1 MGHNRPSGPQ
11 RFMSILREGHVITE
25 AEVRESERFRKCYVA
40 GLEDG
45 GRGIPRNAGAL

>member
-1 MGHNRPSGPQ
+1 MDGPP

-25 AEVRESERFRKCYVA
+25 AEVRESERFRRCYVA

-45 GRGIPRNAGAL
+45 EKGMPRNAGAL